1 LAGHFERILA
11 LLTQEHVVTSQES
24 SLKYASLAVMQQL
37 AVPHNLHQLLKEK
50 SLATA
55 LQCRPASACMR
66 KHLSS
71 GTAQAVQPHGS
82 SGLLPHFVHLLLH
95 LRQVEF
101 TSSETARQGV
111 AQQQLLLHVDGLLTV
126 VATAAGLSSAHELL
140 GTDEAQMGSCMR
152 LEGY

>member
-1 LAGHFERILA
+1 
-11 LLTQEHVVTSQES
+11 
-24 SLKYASLAVMQQL
+24 MQQL
-37 AVPHNLHQLLKEK
+37 AVPHNLHQLLKEE

-66 KHLSS
+66 KYLSS

-82 SGLLPHFVHLLLH
+82 SGLLPHFVHLLLQ

-111 AQQQLLLHVDGLLTV
+111 AQRQLLLHVDGLLTV
-126 VATAAGLSSAHELL
+126 IAPAAGLSSAHELL
-140 GTDEAQMGSCMR
+140 GTDEAQMGSCLR